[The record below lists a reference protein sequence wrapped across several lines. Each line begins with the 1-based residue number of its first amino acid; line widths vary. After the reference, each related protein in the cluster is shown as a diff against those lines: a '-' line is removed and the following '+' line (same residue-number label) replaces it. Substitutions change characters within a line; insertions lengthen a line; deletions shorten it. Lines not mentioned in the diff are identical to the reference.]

1 MNRIDPP
8 APRLIVSP
16 DVLVRK
22 LSVEG
27 MTQCGLCMFA
37 PIKIAEPVN
46 RQLNAAFGDSGDN
59 LSVKLGTN
67 PLDHKVR
74 FLGGNYMSASFDHTI
89 RAINAISQFPNA
101 TMLITHSGVNS
112 SVPVPG
118 FAILEGNRVT
128 LLQDEAYTF
137 FSFAE
142 SHLGMQRLS
151 ELDTDLDIFFGYDLN
166 INGLILKGSHA
177 QSSRLM
183 LTPWEAIFQLLS
195 DNPADLF
202 RFSKDPRAFEEFIA
216 ETYRRDG
223 YKVELT
229 PRSGDGGKD
238 IVATREG
245 FGAVKILDQAKAF
258 SRGNLVT
265 SEDAR
270 ALLGVLF
277 MDPSAS
283 KAVLTTSSDFAPG
296 AQKEFANY
304 APTRLELRRGIDLIQ
319 WVKSVAGKK

>member
-27 MTQCGLCMFA
+27 MTHCGLCMFA
-37 PIKIAEPVN
+37 PVKVAASVN

-59 LSVKLGTN
+59 LSVELGTN
-67 PLDHKVR
+67 PLDHRVR
-74 FLGGNYMSASFDHTI
+74 FLGGNFMSAPVDYAI
-89 RAINAISQFPNA
+89 RAINALSQFPDA
-101 TMLITHSGVNS
+101 VMLVTHSGVNA

-128 LLQDEAYTF
+128 LLQGEPYTF

-142 SHLGMQRLS
+142 GHLSLHRLAQS
-151 ELDTDLDIFFGYDLN
+151 DPDLDILFGYDLS

-177 QSSRLM
+177 QSSLM
-183 LTPWEAIFQLLS
+183 MRTPWEAILRLLS
-195 DNPADLF
+195 ENPAELF

-223 YKVELT
+223 YEVVLT

-238 IVATREG
+238 IIATRSG
-245 FGAVKILDQAKAF
+245 FGSIKILDQAKAF
-258 SRGNLVT
+258 SRGHLVT
-265 SEDAR
+265 AEDAR
-270 ALLGVLF
+270 ALMGVLF
-277 MDPSAS
+277 MDQAAS

-296 AQKEFANY
+296 ARTEFASY
-304 APTRLELRRGIDLIQ
+304 GPTRLELRSGIDLID
-319 WVKSVAGKK
+319 WVKSVSEKK

>member
-1 MNRIDPP
+1 MNPEV
-8 APRLIVSP
+8 LI
-16 DVLVRK
+16 RK

-27 MTQCGLCMFA
+27 MTHCGLCMFA

-89 RAINAISQFPNA
+89 RAINALSLFPNA

-118 FAILEGNRVT
+118 FAILDGNRVT
-128 LLQDEAYTF
+128 LLQEESYTF

-142 SHLGMQRLS
+142 SHLGMHKLR
-151 ELDTDLDIFFGYDLN
+151 ELDTDLDIIFGYDLQ

-177 QSSRLM
+177 HSSRMM
-183 LTPWEAIFQLLS
+183 LTPWEAIFHLLS
-195 DNPADLF
+195 ENPAEVF

-238 IVATREG
+238 IIATREG

-265 SEDAR
+265 AEDAR
-270 ALLGVLF
+270 ALMGVLF
-277 MDPSAS
+277 MDQSAS

-296 AQKEFANY
+296 ARTEFASY
-304 APTRLELRRGIDLIQ
+304 GPTRMELRSGIDLIN
-319 WVKSVAGKK
+319 WVKSVSEKK